1 MSNSSCRYR
10 CLSVGLEP
18 ADMVSV
24 VVFVALLMGLSLL
37 PRVVEGYANN
47 VPKAQ
52 RSQGPWQA
60 RPVI

>member
-1 MSNSSCRYR
+1 
-10 CLSVGLEP
+10 
-18 ADMVSV
+18 MVSV